1 MRGSDLAG
9 KIMSLFLQVVFLIY
23 LRKRAFVVFG
33 FRVVLMFSMLLS
45 FIHWYFMLVLVV
57 EYDLIAIVSGY
68 MYSENATSYLGFL
81 WGLLVWFAV

>member
-1 MRGSDLAG
+1 
-9 KIMSLFLQVVFLIY
+9 
-23 LRKRAFVVFG
+23 
-33 FRVVLMFSMLLS
+33 MLLG

-57 EYDLIAIVSGY
+57 EYDLIALVSGY